1 MLIFIIDDEPLILRG
16 SKQVVARAV
25 PDADLKAFESGDDAL
40 EYMETTKEYPDTVF
54 CDIEMPGG
62 TGQELV
68 EWIRGRNM
76 MMGVIMVTCH
86 PEFSYMRKPYTK
98 QCYRAC
104 N

>member
-54 CDIEMPGG
+54 CDIEMPGP
-62 TGQELV
+62 TDWTL
-68 EWIRGRNM
+68 RSDSSK
-76 MMGVIMVTCH
+76 CLPS
-86 PEFSYMRKPYTK
+86 PESYL
-98 QCYRAC
+98 
-104 N
+104 